1 MQNLKTKIDL
11 FEHYDILPEAIRDI
25 MTKYEDAEGYK
36 ELQNM
41 EHDFKILGYTFSWGL
56 DAIPYNLRK
65 IKSI

>member
-1 MQNLKTKIDL
+1 MI
-11 FEHYDILPEAIRDI
+11 
-25 MTKYEDAEGYK
+25 KYEDAEGYK